1 MPSLGEMAAL
11 AQLYEEHRPRLLEML
26 QRRIDPALAVRLDA
40 EDLMAEVYLE
50 ARRRWPK
57 FRNRADVSG
66 YVWLYGIAR
75 DCLIEAWRKQNRAC
89 RSPDREMPWPER
101 SSLQL
106 GMGLVQ
112 DGVGPGTA
120 NEQAELGQRM
130 RQTLQKL
137 RDSDREILWMRQYDE
152 LGFADIA
159 VVLSVSENTATVR
172 YVRALRRLKD
182 LWLRTHGSET

>member
-1 MPSLGEMAAL
+1 MAAL